1 MSLHSVSAVCFGL
14 SLFALATNAQA
25 ARPTPPRA
33 VSPFFPALDELCPQ
47 VRSSPP
53 EAPFRPD
60 IRAYCVARD
69 EIPPFAAKRE
79 AERLA
84 ILDDQRSIARQPSAK
99 LVQVP
104 PLPPVRSLF
113 EQAPLPA
120 DIKPPGVMTLEALAL
135 TLHEACSPAAVKE
148 TLPSTCAAPNRLPF
162 SLGSVREG
170 LIDDASLLASKG
182 LAELGRAPGVERVV
196 LVLSTL
202 VGVLQGDDIPEL
214 LSRLDRIVEGKV
226 GGAAGSPALG
236 AAAAT
241 ATEIAVRILRDG
253 PILDKPRTHY
263 ERVVAEVLAE
273 RIHVGRVDAS
283 APRPELGFPS
293 TDPGGPGFDPRAP
306 LTPRQAELTSRL
318 VSCLGALE
326 RGRREMTQHAA
337 TPPEVAAV
345 TLATLDAVTIAYEIA
360 SPDSKPLLDP
370 ETRETVARVAAAAT
384 AGDVKAVADLT
395 AEQIDAMEKA
405 GILSSTAACTSRTA
419 LRVAF
424 TQNDA
429 EMRRALLT
437 CVVELPLWTD
447 KLLFAAHAGL
457 PIFDSTTTRID
468 GDLLLGYNGDSFGI
482 SGFGSLYNYD
492 VSDSTGRSETFRA
505 EGSGEI
511 WGSLKVGPLARLEG
525 RLAGGGALYNTD
537 VYPSRRGYY
546 EETSVMGRGS
556 ALLGVRLTPSPR
568 FVLAAHGGGGVQ
580 VEIWDGTQIPA
591 AGRKVV
597 LTDEIPVTAR
607 AVGRLR
613 AQWNTWPNVFSLRA
627 STDFDY
633 LSITR
638 AKEVT
643 TLGSAGLV
651 TTVSESSTRQF
662 ELFARGYVDVDYL
675 EFFSFRPV
683 VHGGANVVGVD
694 GDTAVVP
701 VFGAGIRRESF

>member
-1 MSLHSVSAVCFGL
+1 V
-14 SLFALATNAQA
+14 
-25 ARPTPPRA
+25 
-33 VSPFFPALDELCPQ
+33 
-47 VRSSPP
+47 
-53 EAPFRPD
+53 
-60 IRAYCVARD
+60 RAYCQARD
-69 EIPPFAAKRE
+69 AIPPFAAKRE

-84 ILDDQRSIARQPSAK
+84 ILDDQRAIARQPSAK

-104 PLPPVRSLF
+104 PLPPVRALF
-113 EQAPLPA
+113 EQVPLPA

-135 TLHEACSPAAVKE
+135 TLHEACAPAAVKE
-148 TLPSTCAAPNRLPF
+148 TLPSTCGTPNRLPF
-162 SLGSVREG
+162 SLDSVRAG
-170 LIDDASLLASKG
+170 LVEDAALLASRG
-182 LAELGRAPGVERVV
+182 LAELGRVPSLERVV
-196 LVLSTL
+196 LLLSTL
-202 VGVLQGDDIPEL
+202 VGVLGGDDIPQL
-214 LSRLDRIVEGKV
+214 LSRLDRIVEAKV
-226 GGAAGSPALG
+226 GGAAGSPVLG
-236 AAAAT
+236 ASAAT

-253 PILDKPRTHY
+253 PILDKPRAHY
-263 ERVVAEVLAE
+263 ERVVGEVLAE
-273 RIHVGRVDAS
+273 RVHLGRVDDSPARS
-283 APRPELGFPS
+283 ELGFPS
-293 TDPGGPGFDPRAP
+293 TDPGGTGLVPGAG

-318 VSCLGALE
+318 VATLGALE
-326 RGRREMTQHAA
+326 RGRRDMTQHPA

-345 TLATLDAVTIAYEIA
+345 TLATLDAVTLAYEIA
-360 SPDSKPLLDP
+360 SSESKPLLEA

-395 AEQIDAMEKA
+395 AEQIDILEKA
-405 GILSSTAACTSRTA
+405 GILTSTAACTSRTA

-437 CVVELPLWTD
+437 CVVELPPWTD

-457 PIFDSTTTRID
+457 PVFDSTATRID

-492 VSDSTGRSETFRA
+492 VTDATGRSETFRT

-511 WGSLKVGPLARLEG
+511 WGSLKVGTSVRLEG

-556 ALLGVRLTPSPR
+556 ALLGIRLTPSPR

-591 AGRKVV
+591 AGRRVV

-613 AQWNTWPNVFSLRA
+613 AQWNTWPSVLSLRA

-643 TLGSAGLV
+643 TLGPSGLV
-651 TTVSESSTRQF
+651 TTVSETSVRQF
-662 ELFARGYVDVDYL
+662 ELFARGYVDIDYL
-675 EFFSFRPV
+675 ELFSFRPV
-683 VHGGANVVGVD
+683 VHGGANVVGLE

-701 VFGAGIRRESF
+701 VFGVGIRRESF